1 MCKNQRTSLPTKT
14 FFSDYIC
21 HRLRRNEKTER
32 RETERER
39 EREKKKKEGKREK
52 EGEREG
58 KGGGEDKRVEL
69 VWCYTNPSTDIIS
82 ADAAEWVRAYP
93 LDSERGQDISRGSEH
108 QIWGHVV

>member
-58 KGGGEDKRVEL
+58 KGGGRTKGWSWFGV
-69 VWCYTNPSTDIIS
+69 I
-82 ADAAEWVRAYP
+82 
-93 LDSERGQDISRGSEH
+93 
-108 QIWGHVV
+108 QIRQLTSFPPMQRNG